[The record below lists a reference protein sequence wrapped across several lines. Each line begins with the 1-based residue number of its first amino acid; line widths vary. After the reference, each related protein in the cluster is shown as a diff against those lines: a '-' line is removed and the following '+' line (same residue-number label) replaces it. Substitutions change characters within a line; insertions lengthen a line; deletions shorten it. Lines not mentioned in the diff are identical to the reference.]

1 MERVIKIEQLHKGS
15 KIVRVNSGN
24 VEILE
29 FVCPHP
35 HHDKF
40 SVFLNQNYDGIPKFY
55 NPKLKDE
62 EWYLFHDTFEEWD
75 EIFDMRIVQLK
86 RQIEY
91 IEEYRKRKR
100 GVV

>member
-1 MERVIKIEQLHKGS
+1 MERVTSIEQLHKGS
-15 KIVRVNSGN
+15 KIVRVDGGN
-24 VEILE
+24 VEVLE

-35 HHDKF
+35 HHDKY
-40 SVFLNQNYDGIPKFY
+40 SVFLNQNYDGSPKFY

-62 EWYLFHDTFEEWD
+62 EWYLFHDTFEERD

-91 IEEYRKRKR
+91 IEEYRNRK
-100 GVV
+100 